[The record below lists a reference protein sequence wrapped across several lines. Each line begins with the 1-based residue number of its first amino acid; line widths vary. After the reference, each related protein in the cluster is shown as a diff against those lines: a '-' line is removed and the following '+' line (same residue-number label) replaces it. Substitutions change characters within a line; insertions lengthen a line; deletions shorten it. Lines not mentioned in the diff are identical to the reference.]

1 MGSPYI
7 GELRLFGGNF
17 APLGWAL
24 CNGQLLSIS
33 QNASLYQLIG
43 TTYGGDGVNTFGL
56 PNLQGRFPVH
66 QGQGNGLQNY
76 VLGQMAGSETVTLLA
91 NQLPAHNH
99 GAVGSNG
106 NATPPANA
114 TWGSSTAATN
124 FLWARHFGKRTD
136 ERCLHRFYGREPAAR
151 QYDALF
157 GYYFHYLAAGNFPL
171 AVASA

>member
-17 APLGWAL
+17 APYGWAL

-33 QNASLYQLIG
+33 ENSPLFQLIG

-56 PNLQGRFPVH
+56 PNLQGRFPSH

-76 VLGQMAGSETVTLLA
+76 VLGQIAGSENITLQG

-99 GAVGSNG
+99 SAIGSNG
-106 NATPPANA
+106 NATAPANA
-114 TWGSSTAATN
+114 TWGSSGAAAN
-124 FLWARHFGKRTD
+124 SFGPGNSANAI
-136 ERCLHRFYGREPAAR
+136 LNPASIGLTGGN
-151 QYDALF
+151 QPHDNMTP
-157 GYYFHYLAAGNFPL
+157 YLAITFIISLQGIFPTQ
-171 AVASA
+171 

>member
-124 FLWARHFGKRTD
+124 SFGPGTSANAQMNAASIGFTGGNQPHDNMTPFLAITFIISLQGI
-136 ERCLHRFYGREPAAR
+136 
-151 QYDALF
+151 
-157 GYYFHYLAAGNFPL
+157 FP
-171 AVASA
+171 SQS

>member
-17 APLGWAL
+17 APYNWAL

-33 QNASLYQLIG
+33 QNSALFQLIG

-56 PNLQGRFPVH
+56 PNLQGRFPIH

-76 VLGQMAGSETVTLLA
+76 VLGQMAGSETVTLVA

-106 NATPPANA
+106 NAAPPANA
-114 TWGSSTAATN
+114 TWGSSSAQANSFGPGNSANAQMNPTSIGLTGGN
-124 FLWARHFGKRTD
+124 QPHDNMTPFLAITFIISLQGI
-136 ERCLHRFYGREPAAR
+136 
-151 QYDALF
+151 
-157 GYYFHYLAAGNFPL
+157 FP
-171 AVASA
+171 SQT